1 MAALAQPNPRAPK
14 TQKRSELLK
23 RRDVTKYHTT
33 KRFTGFAA
41 IPMAA
46 AIECRRLTS
55 PSGSR
60 VLQAIMEECFG
71 RRVPKDAPFLE
82 ETEPITMARLA
93 ELAVLEERTC
103 QREFKAMWD
112 ADIIDVEE
120 VKKGLYIVRPLVRTW
135 KDLPSYSA
143 GPVEEPKVEE
153 GAPAE
158 DEAAERGNTRTV
170 VTKKP
175 VTVRAGEKSK
185 PWPVECGVSAAEF
198 EAKGQLDCIFTA
210 VVQNGVIRCTV
221 EPKWNAKNGV
231 TAPYIQNDLEESS
244 RHGCHQKYEGTS
256 GTSQQSKQRTKGE
269 DDNGASTR
277 QSTRP
282 ARSYECDHPRAEEL
296 AAIFDPLLLK
306 SCGKSLSGDISCLQ
320 SACEAIGVT
329 DHDFL
334 VKAASDRGARPIS
347 SPKAVVAICKEI
359 AGNFLR
365 KGNLPANFDPPAEK
379 LTKGQ
384 QRAQT
389 LMKGLDMLDKMR
401 RKA

>member
-1 MAALAQPNPRAPK
+1 MAALAQPTSRVPK
-14 TQKRSELLK
+14 ARQKQSELIK
-23 RRDVTKYHTT
+23 RRDITRYHTT

-82 ETEPITMARLA
+82 ETEPVSMARLA

-103 QREFKAMWD
+103 QREFKLMVES
-112 ADIIDVEE
+112 DIIAVEE
-120 VKKGLYIVRPLVRTW
+120 LKKGLYVIRPLIRTW
-135 KDLPSYSA
+135 HKLPSFSA
-143 GPVEEPKVEE
+143 GPVAEPEVESE
-153 GAPAE
+153 NPAE
-158 DEAAERGNTRTV
+158 DDAAEKERTTTR

-175 VTVRAGEKSK
+175 VHVAAGKPSK
-185 PWPVECGVSAAEF
+185 DFAVECGVSALRF
-198 EAKGQLDCIFTA
+198 DVRKLDADCSA
-210 VVQNGVIRCTV
+210 VVQNGVLCVTL

-231 TAPYIQNDLEESS
+231 SAPYIPKDLQESS
-244 RHGCHQKYEGTS
+244 RHGCRQEYEGTT
-256 GTSQQSKQRTKGE
+256 GTSKQRKQETKGE
-269 DDNGASTR
+269 NKQKS
-277 QSTRP
+277 STRP

-296 AAIFDPLLLK
+296 GAIFDPLLLK
-306 SCGKSLSGDISCLQ
+306 WCDKSLSGDISCLQ
-320 SACEAIGVT
+320 AACEAIAAT
-329 DHDFL
+329 EYDFL
-334 VKAASDRGARPIS
+334 LKAAIDRGARCIS

-365 KGNLPANFDPPAEK
+365 KGSLPANVDAPT